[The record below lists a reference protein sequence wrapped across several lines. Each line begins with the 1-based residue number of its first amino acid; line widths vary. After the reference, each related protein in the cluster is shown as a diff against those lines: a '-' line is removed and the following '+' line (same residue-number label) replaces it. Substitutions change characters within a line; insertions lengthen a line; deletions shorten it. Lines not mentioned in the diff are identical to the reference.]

1 MRKIRTNYLSEF
13 ITKQYPV
20 EKYKELIIITLDIV
34 ENFLLTLE
42 EGFDYNSTSVCKYE
56 CKYRATKNTSSKI
69 ESILI
74 NNYTSEEQMKSFL
87 ESYFSAYETLNDEEK
102 KIFNSTF
109 FEKISDL
116 EIMEKYKTNSKH
128 ISVVRKSSIIRFC
141 LKMGL
146 DQFVSLI

>member
-1 MRKIRTNYLSEF
+1 MRKTRTNYLSEF

-42 EGFDYNSTSVCKYE
+42 EGFDYDSTSVNKFEYKYSSQ
-56 CKYRATKNTSSKI
+56 KNTSSKV

-102 KIFNSTF
+102 RIFNSTF

-128 ISVVRKSSIIRFC
+128 ISTVRKSSIIRFC

-146 DQFVSLI
+146 DQFVNLI